1 MDLFMMT
8 GGSWAWFDANVLE
21 QADQQLD
28 ASTFQTFQIMW
39 TDFRTE
45 PTDLNSA
52 NAIGLNLYGT
62 QVSGTIT
69 IDYIKGI
76 KADGSTEIID
86 DFDKKPQL
94 EGTASGKIV
103 AITSSGSNAI
113 KPASIASTSKL
124 RVNVQPGLVNA
135 TFNAASASRATAML
149 MNTMGQV
156 IAQQNINTKV
166 GANEVQLST
175 NFRGPAI
182 LIVKQGSQ
190 KNVQKINLK

>member
-1 MDLFMMT
+1 MT
-8 GGSWAWFDANVLE
+8 GGSWDWFDANVME

-28 ASTFQTFQIMW
+28 ATTFQTFQIKW

-45 PTDLNSA
+45 PTGLNSV

-86 DFDKKPQL
+86 DFDKKPST
-94 EGTASGKIV
+94 EGTAAGKIV
-103 AITSSGSNAI
+103 ALSGTSAI
-113 KPASIASTSKL
+113 APARIAAKSKML
-124 RVNVQPGLVNA
+124 VNVQPGFVNA
-135 TFNAASASRATAML
+135 TFSAAKAGSATVTL
-149 MNTMGQV
+149 MNTLGQT
-156 IAQQNINTKV
+156 IAQKNMNAKV
-166 GANEVQLST
+166 GANEIQLST